1 MCMLKRSTSLLGVL
15 TFRFG
20 RGETFIVV
28 TILYV
33 VGYLLI
39 ATADGIAQIAG
50 GEIFYVRAV

>member
-1 MCMLKRSTSLLGVL
+1 MLKRSTSLLGVL